1 MLRPLLR
8 FTREKW
14 KGSFEGVPVETIV
27 DDFLI
32 HAHDREEMDEKLT
45 MVLER
50 SRELG
55 LKFNPDKLKLRVDK
69 VNYIGHTLT
78 SQGLQPD
85 PEKIWAIVDMP
96 PPSDKEGVQLL
107 LGTVNYLDKFIE
119 NKAAIQGP
127 ISQLL
132 QKDAAF
138 VWDTQQ
144 QLAFDELKQVISK
157 SPVFAYFDNNK
168 QTVLNAD
175 ASSTGLGAVVMQ
187 NGKPIAYDSR
197 TLTSSEKHYANIE
210 RELLAISWR
219 VQKFH
224 TYMGGK

>member
-1 MLRPLLR
+1 
-8 FTREKW
+8 
-14 KGSFEGVPVETIV
+14 
-27 DDFLI
+27 
-32 HAHDREEMDEKLT
+32 
-45 MVLER
+45 
-50 SRELG
+50 
-55 LKFNPDKLKLRVDK
+55 
-69 VNYIGHTLT
+69 
-78 SQGLQPD
+78 
-85 PEKIWAIVDMP
+85 MP
-96 PPSDKEGVQLL
+96 PPSDKEGVQRL

-210 RELLAISWR
+210 RELLAILA
-219 VQKFH
+219 
-224 TYMGGK
+224 GGSRNLTPIWEGSNC